1 MTQNNLRKFPIA
13 RYLLPLYLAV
23 AFCAPALLSAQ
34 EKTADD
40 TNMEILREKLRADKK
55 LIIAANMNLSD
66 AEATNF
72 WPVYEDYQKQLQNL
86 NERLKKTIGSYAEAF
101 NANTLTDEAAKNLI
115 DETLAIDEAEVQ
127 MRKDFSAKLAKVL
140 PGKKV
145 ARYLQLENKVR
156 ALVRYEL
163 AAEIPLVQ

>member
-1 MTQNNLRKFPIA
+1 MP
-13 RYLLPLYLAV
+13 
-23 AFCAPALLSAQ
+23 
-34 EKTADD
+34 
-40 TNMEILREKLRADKK
+40 
-55 LIIAANMNLSD
+55 
-66 AEATNF
+66 EATNF

-86 NERLKKTIGSYAEAF
+86 NERLKKTIGSYAESF

-145 ARYLQLENKVR
+145 C
-156 ALVRYEL
+156 ALP
-163 AAEIPLVQ
+163 AAGE